1 MNKENSLVSVSAIF
15 VMFLWALC
23 YPLVATGLSY
33 VPPLFYGFL
42 RALLSGLVLLGL
54 GRILGRPLISGRR
67 NWVLVCAIGFTA
79 TTIGFWGMFYAG
91 GILSPGLATVLSNT
105 QPLIAAALAFPFLH
119 ERIDRRALMG
129 LLIGFSGVLLMS
141 LGSGSLPEETLVL
154 GIAYILVAAIGLA
167 IGNVIM
173 KMIATSVDIIN
184 AMGWQL
190 LIGAMPLVLLSIA
203 GETYHTLNLDMT
215 FLINLLILSLLGTAL
230 PFVMWFW
237 LLQKKPLHKL
247 NSYSFLTPVIGLGLG
262 YIFYAE
268 SLTAVQFGGA
278 IAVISGVWL
287 VNEGNHSET

>member
-1 MNKENSLVSVSAIF
+1 MKKENSLVSISAVL

-54 GRILGRPLISGRR
+54 GRFLGRPQISGRR

-105 QPLIAAALAFPFLH
+105 QPLIAAALALPFLH

-129 LLIGFSGVLLMS
+129 LLIGFFGVLLVS
-141 LGSGSLPEETLVL
+141 LGSGSLPGETLVL
-154 GIAYILVAAIGLA
+154 GIAYVLVAAIGLA

-173 KMIATSVDIIN
+173 KMISTSVDTIN

-190 LIGAMPLVLLSIA
+190 FIGAMPLALLSIA
-203 GETYHTLNLDMT
+203 GESYHTSNLDVT

-230 PFVMWFW
+230 PFVIWFW

-268 SLTAVQFGGA
+268 SLTVVQFGGVV
-278 IAVISGVWL
+278 AVISGVWL
-287 VNEGNHSET
+287 VNEGDHSET